1 MMILIIIYFISGI
14 FFYKKKQNMMVQIQM
29 EGPFCVTKLLLFFN
43 NEAYS
48 YW

>member
-1 MMILIIIYFISGI
+1 MILIIIYFILGI
-14 FFYKKKQNMMVQIQM
+14 FFYKKKQNMMVQIRWKVL
-29 EGPFCVTKLLLFFN
+29 FCVTKLLLFFN